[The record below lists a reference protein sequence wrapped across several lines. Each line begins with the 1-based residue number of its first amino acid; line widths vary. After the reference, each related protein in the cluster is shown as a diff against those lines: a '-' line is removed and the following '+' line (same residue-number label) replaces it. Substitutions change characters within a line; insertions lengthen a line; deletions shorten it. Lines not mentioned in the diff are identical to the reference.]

1 MKLKKIASLMLAGV
15 MAVSMLA
22 GCSNGN
28 GGKDEGTV
36 VVPSDLTGKVIA
48 ALDEDTTDLISFSS
62 STTLNNA
69 VATAV
74 KMVGTNNP
82 NGITVTLLNSIDSNI
97 AKAALTAPA
106 TAGTDEAD
114 SKANKKEAKGAYV
127 YEPATVVAGAAESYN
142 VKKLAEELDAQVKA
156 LNLPTHSKDY
166 TVDDETFYLNYKYT
180 AELSVVELSNPITGE
195 TDYVVAATLV
205 RTASVVNR

>member
-15 MAVSMLA
+15 MAISMLA

-82 NGITVTLLNSIDSNI
+82 SNITVTLLNSIDSNI
-97 AKAALTAPA
+97 ADKALDAPA
-106 TAGTDEAD
+106 SGTSEAD

-127 YEPATVVAGAAESYN
+127 YDPTTVVVGAAESYN
-142 VKKLAEELDAQVKA
+142 VKKIAEELDDQVA
-156 LNLPTHSKDY
+156 SLSLPTHSADY

-180 AELSVVELSNPITGE
+180 AELSVVELSNPVNGT
-195 TDYVVAATLV
+195 TDYVVVATLV